1 MIIEFETIGRALI
14 ARLTGE
20 IDHHTCVQIR
30 QEVDRAYQRTRAKDL
45 IFNFDNVS
53 FMDSSGIGMIMGRYR
68 NVAICG
74 GSIAVYNVSKEV
86 NRILDMAGICKLMKV
101 YNTKQEALEALATV
115 L

>member
-1 MIIEFETIGRALI
+1 MKIEFETIGRVLI

-30 QEVDRAYQRTRAKDL
+30 QEVDREYQRTRARDL
-45 IFNFDNVS
+45 IFNFDDVS

-74 GSIAVYNVSKEV
+74 GSIGVYNVSKEV

-101 YNTKQEALEALATV
+101 YSTKQEALKALSV
-115 L
+115 LV